1 MKKTVNI
8 NKWDKLTKKQ
18 KAAVTKIEF
27 TGTKKISD
35 VNHRPTMAFAT
46 MCKDEEAC
54 ISKTLNA
61 VANYVDYVTVADNG
75 STDNT
80 FNIVREYFKKTGLPG
95 AWHIDEWYGFD
106 KNKTLMMSYVKDKTD
121 YVIHLDADDF
131 LEGDLKFYYENAGA
145 DQYLILNKRG
155 ALRYWCT
162 VIYNNTLTWKFLGV
176 AHTVI
181 RCEENGHVSQEQL
194 PEDMV
199 YIDNSGIGTRA
210 LDPNKFLGDALRLS
224 EQYENTLIDD
234 TDGLNTRSVFYCAQS
249 YKDQGGK
256 YLVDSL
262 KWYKKY
268 MTLRNTWFEEEYE
281 CQLSI
286 ANIKTRLNDSP
297 ELGYTFSREDL
308 EMELLKAITIIN
320 DRAEAYLRLGTL
332 YNNEGEW
339 QQAYDI
345 LHKGKLISLEKTLNK
360 YSLFVVENNYGLA
373 FNDQLS
379 VACYYL
385 NKKKEGID
393 LIKEVITHPDHM
405 HEKEHYESNLTHL
418 DTLK

>member
-8 NKWDKLTKKQ
+8 SEWDKLTKKQ
-18 KAAVTKIEF
+18 KKAVTKIEF

-35 VNHRPTMAFAT
+35 VKHRPTMAFAT
-46 MCKDEEAC
+46 MCKNEEHC
-54 ISKTLNA
+54 IGKTLNA
-61 VANYVDYVTVADNG
+61 VADYVDYVTVADNG
-75 STDNT
+75 STDET
-80 FNIVREYFKKTGLPG
+80 FNIVREYFNKTGLPG
-95 AWHIDEWYGFD
+95 AWHIDDWNGFD

-121 YVIHLDADDF
+121 YVLHLDADDF
-131 LEGDLKFYYENAGA
+131 LVGQLEFYFQNTGS

-155 ALRYWCT
+155 ALRYWCSI
-162 VIYNNTLTWKFLGV
+162 IYDNSLTWRFLGV

-181 RCEENGHVSQEQL
+181 KCEERPVVSQEAL
-194 PEDMV
+194 SEDMV
-199 YIDNSGIGTRA
+199 FIDNSGEGARI

-224 EQYENTLIDD
+224 KQYEDTLIDD

-256 YLVDSL
+256 YDVDSL

-286 ANIKTRLNDSP
+286 AQLKLRLNNSP

-308 EMELLKAITIIN
+308 EQEYLKAIKIIN
-320 DRAEAYLRLGTL
+320 DRAEAFLGLGAL
-332 YNNEGEW
+332 YNREGEH

-345 LHKGKLISLEKTLNK
+345 LKEGKLISLEKALEK
-360 YSLFVVENNYGLA
+360 YNLFVVETCYGLA
-373 FNDQLS
+373 FNDELS
-379 VACYYL
+379 VACYHL
-385 NKKKEGID
+385 GKKKEGID
-393 LIKEVITHPDHM
+393 LIKEVKDHPDHI
-405 HEKEHYESNLTHL
+405 HLKKHYEANLIHL
-418 DTLK
+418 DKLK